1 MITDNKHNDSRIRH
15 PDDVK
20 PGAGSG
26 SGLVDSRDSSDSL
39 ALQGPQQSQGGQEPD
54 DSAGTPVLA
63 GAADSGASCIR
74 AGQTLVVEAERLA
87 GFVRTQTARATP
99 QRIVESLT
107 TLVSTEV
114 LPEGTRLP
122 TVRALAAAL
131 RVSPATVSAAYHMLA
146 RSGVIHSRGRAGT
159 FVLPQALSEV
169 NIPPASAA
177 SFAGGTDGWG
187 ARTTMPS
194 VAGARAVF
202 DMSDAGQI
210 LGMPGDEEESRQHN
224 SEDAGLDVE
233 RDAGRATGRADG
245 MDDGMSEGYA
255 DGRDAEPNHGRKSG
269 RNNDASASRTSGAS
283 ASGFDRRASGQMRG
297 FAAVQAPVIDLS
309 RGTPDNTLLPPI
321 RPYLARLGNRRAF
334 VNSYTGPTILPML
347 EEELRGDWPY
357 DPQAMTMVSGAG
369 DGLALAIATFVRH
382 GDVVIVESP
391 TYPFILDVLR
401 ESGAIAVGVPVDA
414 EGMDPNLLFEVL
426 ERFSPSAG
434 PTHDQ
439 GRRIGMIIIQPRA
452 QNPTGISY
460 TPQRLSVIA
469 RVLRMWEQEAA
480 GREIPPI
487 LEDDSSGM
495 VADVFAVSL
504 GSLLPDRVIHI
515 RSFSKSHGPDLR
527 LAALSGTR
535 EAVDAIVE
543 RRRLGAGWV
552 SRFLQELLC
561 EMLADRQ
568 AYSTIAGARHT
579 YALRRKTM
587 AALLE
592 RFGMQTVLGSGF
604 NMWLPVR
611 DTAAARR
618 ILAQE
623 HIRVAEGGR
632 FLPEF
637 RVSASDDGSRVQECV
652 IGGDDWADGG
662 IVGSDVIAGVAGV
675 ERTAGVDVAGAG
687 GDAEVGGVAGT
698 GGVSAA
704 GVGDTGCRA
713 GRHIGDAAYH
723 VADTAGIGTVGAGG
737 FSPAS
742 TIGIDGTAATL
753 LTDAGVTQG
762 NAMRV
767 TISQPEAI
775 TERVAQCLVQAA
787 TA

>member
-1 MITDNKHNDSRIRH
+1 MKRARAGSGERRRREDEMITDNRHNDSHSQHRDH
-15 PDDVK
+15 L
-20 PGAGSG
+20 GSG
-26 SGLVDSRDSSDSL
+26 DCAGDT
-39 ALQGPQQSQGGQEPD
+39 
-54 DSAGTPVLA
+54 DSAGDQGSRGSGPTGSVGTA
-63 GAADSGASCIR
+63 GSAGTVDSAGSVGSARIDGFAGVTDAAHSATAADA
-74 AGQTLVVEAERLA
+74 AGTRSAQAPTVGAERLA
-87 GFVRTQTARATP
+87 GFVRTQTATATP

-114 LPEGTRLP
+114 LVAGTRLP
-122 TVRALAAAL
+122 TVRALASTL
-131 RVSPATVSAAYHMLA
+131 HVSPATVSAAYHMLA
-146 RSGVIHSRGRAGT
+146 RSGVVHSRGRAGT

-169 NIPPASAA
+169 NIPPASATIPA
-177 SFAGGTDGWG
+177 
-187 ARTTMPS
+187 
-194 VAGARAVF
+194 
-202 DMSDAGQI
+202 
-210 LGMPGDEEESRQHN
+210 
-224 SEDAGLDVE
+224 
-233 RDAGRATGRADG
+233 
-245 MDDGMSEGYA
+245 
-255 DGRDAEPNHGRKSG
+255 
-269 RNNDASASRTSGAS
+269 SGAS
-283 ASGFDRRASGQMRG
+283 GRQSHAFMSASGAGAVFEPSGTVRIHGTPGVAESAGSQTERNTGTWDFGRIRG
-297 FAAVQAPVIDLS
+297 SAVSAVAHAPVIDLS
-309 RGTPDNTLLPPI
+309 RGTPDNTLLPTI

-369 DGLALAIATFVRH
+369 DGLALAIAAFVRH
-382 GDVVIVESP
+382 GDVVVVESP

-401 ESGAIAVGVPVDA
+401 ERGAIAVGVPVDA
-414 EGMDPNLLFEVL
+414 EGMDPHRLLDVL
-426 ERFSPSAG
+426 ERFGPAAG
-434 PTHDQ
+434 LTREQ
-439 GRRIGMIIIQPRA
+439 GRRISMIIIQPRA

-460 TPQRLSVIA
+460 TPERLSAIS
-469 RVLRMWEQEAA
+469 RVLRIWEQEVV
-480 GREIPPI
+480 GRDIPLI
-487 LEDDSSGM
+487 VEDDSSGM

-527 LAALSGTR
+527 LAALSGPR

-568 AYSTIAGARHT
+568 AYATIAGARHT

-592 RFGMQTVLGSGF
+592 RFGMRTVEGSGF

-611 DTAAARR
+611 DPVAARR

-637 RVSASDDGSRVQECV
+637 RVSAGDDGLRSQEQV
-652 IGGDDWADGG
+652 LGGDDWSDDGVLNNGMFDRVVSGGATGATSTAVRSGAGPDDARGDDGG
-662 IVGSDVIAGVAGV
+662 WGAGHTATIDQSGMMGVAAAA
-675 ERTAGVDVAGAG
+675 RMG
-687 GDAEVGGVAGT
+687 G
-698 GGVSAA
+698 SSHAA
-704 GVGDTGCRA
+704 P
-713 GRHIGDAAYH
+713 
-723 VADTAGIGTVGAGG
+723 AGIGGAT
-737 FSPAS
+737 P
-742 TIGIDGTAATL
+742 
-753 LTDAGVTQG
+753 LTDAGIAQG
-762 NAMRV
+762 HAMRV

-775 TERVAQCLVQAA
+775 TEHVAQCLVQAA

>member
-1 MITDNKHNDSRIRH
+1 MKRARAGSGERRRREDEMITNNKHNDSYSQH
-15 PDDVK
+15 HDHHECGGSAG
-20 PGAGSG
+20 GAGSAVDQGSRG
-26 SGLVDSRDSSDSL
+26 SGLT
-39 ALQGPQQSQGGQEPD
+39 G
-54 DSAGTPVLA
+54 SAGTEGSVGTVGSA
-63 GAADSGASCIR
+63 GSIGSARVDGFAGVTDAAHAATAADA
-74 AGQTLVVEAERLA
+74 AGTRSTQAPIVGAERLA
-87 GFVRTQTARATP
+87 GFVRTQTATATP

-114 LPEGTRLP
+114 LVAGTRLP
-122 TVRALAAAL
+122 TVRALASTL
-131 RVSPATVSAAYHMLA
+131 HVSPATVSAAYHMLA
-146 RSGVIHSRGRAGT
+146 RSGVVHSRGRAGT

-177 SFAGGTDGWG
+177 
-187 ARTTMPS
+187 TT
-194 VAGARAVF
+194 
-202 DMSDAGQI
+202 
-210 LGMPGDEEESRQHN
+210 
-224 SEDAGLDVE
+224 
-233 RDAGRATGRADG
+233 
-245 MDDGMSEGYA
+245 
-255 DGRDAEPNHGRKSG
+255 
-269 RNNDASASRTSGAS
+269 TSGAGGRQSYASMS
-283 ASGFDRRASGQMRG
+283 ATGAGAVFEPSRTVQIHGTRGVTDSSGTHAERNADTWG
-297 FAAVQAPVIDLS
+297 FGRTQGLTGSAVAHAPVIDLS
-309 RGTPDNTLLPPI
+309 RGTPDNTLLPTI

-369 DGLALAIATFVRH
+369 DGLALAIAAFVRH
-382 GDVVIVESP
+382 GDVVVVESP

-401 ESGAIAVGVPVDA
+401 ERGAIAVGVPVDA
-414 EGMDPNLLFEVL
+414 EGMDSHRLLDVL
-426 ERFSPSAG
+426 ERFG
-434 PTHDQ
+434 PTPGPTREQ
-439 GRRIGMIIIQPRA
+439 GRRISMIIIQPRA

-460 TPQRLSVIA
+460 TPERLSAIS
-469 RVLRMWEQEAA
+469 RVLRIWEQEVV
-480 GREIPPI
+480 GRDIPLI
-487 LEDDSSGM
+487 VEDDSSGM

-527 LAALSGTR
+527 LAALSGPR

-568 AYSTIAGARHT
+568 AYTTIAGARHT

-592 RFGMQTVLGSGF
+592 RFGMRTVEGSGF

-611 DTAAARR
+611 DPVAARR

-637 RVSASDDGSRVQECV
+637 RVSAGDDGLRSQERVL
-652 IGGDDWADGG
+652 GGDNWQDDIVLNDSVLDRAATGGAVGATGLAVRSGASPDDARGDDGG
-662 IVGSDVIAGVAGV
+662 QGAGHTATIDQSGMMGVA
-675 ERTAGVDVAGAG
+675 A
-687 GDAEVGGVAGT
+687 
-698 GGVSAA
+698 AA
-704 GVGDTGCRA
+704 GMGGSSHATP
-713 GRHIGDAAYH
+713 
-723 VADTAGIGTVGAGG
+723 AGIGGSV
-737 FSPAS
+737 P
-742 TIGIDGTAATL
+742 
-753 LTDAGVTQG
+753 LTDAGIAQG

-775 TERVAQCLVQAA
+775 SEHVAQCLVHAA

>member
-15 PDDVK
+15 PDDAK

-63 GAADSGASCIR
+63 GSADRGTSGIR
-74 AGQTLVVEAERLA
+74 TGQTLVVEAERLA

-177 SFAGGTDGWG
+177 SFAGGADGWR
-187 ARTTMPS
+187 ARTAMS
-194 VAGARAVF
+194 SAAGVRAVF
-202 DMSDAGQI
+202 DMSDAGQ
-210 LGMPGDEEESRQHN
+210 
-224 SEDAGLDVE
+224 
-233 RDAGRATGRADG
+233 
-245 MDDGMSEGYA
+245 
-255 DGRDAEPNHGRKSG
+255 
-269 RNNDASASRTSGAS
+269 
-283 ASGFDRRASGQMRG
+283 MRG
-297 FAAVQAPVIDLS
+297 FAAVHAPVIDLS

-321 RPYLARLGNRRAF
+321 RPYLAWLGNRRAF

-469 RVLRMWEQEAA
+469 RVLRMWEREAA

-592 RFGMQTVLGSGF
+592 RFGMQTVPGSGF

-611 DTAAARR
+611 DPAAARR

-623 HIRVAEGGR
+623 HIRVAGGGR

-637 RVSASDDGSRVQECV
+637 RVSASDDDSRVQECV
-652 IGGDDWADGG
+652 IGGDDWPDAA
-662 IVGSDVIAGVAGV
+662 IFGSGVIAGVAGV
-675 ERTAGVDVAGAG
+675 ERTAGVDIAGAG
-687 GDAEVGGVAGT
+687 GDAEVAGVAGT

-704 GVGDTGCRA
+704 SVGDTGCRA
-713 GRHIGDAAYH
+713 GRDIGDAAYH

-737 FSPAS
+737 LGRAS
-742 TIGIDGTAATL
+742 TVGIDGTAATL
-753 LTDAGVTQG
+753 LTDAGITQG